1 MLSLLLLA
9 ARNCTSTNERVSYAM
24 QEVIRL
30 PCHLCVCAVQV
41 THLHAF
47 YIKYSPE
54 PGVGQVS
61 LGRHRD
67 DSTFTINLCLSS
79 GLGPDA
85 LE

>member
-1 MLSLLLLA
+1 
-9 ARNCTSTNERVSYAM
+9 VY
-24 QEVIRL
+24 
-30 PCHLCVCAVQV
+30 CHLCVCAVQV

-67 DSTFTINLCLSS
+67 DSTFTINLCLST